1 MTYQLKGGSI
11 LNDMDKTIAENR
23 KVFLLD
29 WLFRFGHE
37 PVYRY
42 KLWEDKSFTDSVITL
57 YFNWALH
64 YKYINQERDENT
76 MQFTHAI
83 TDKAMEFLN
92 KGELNEQ

>member
-1 MTYQLKGGSI
+1 M
-11 LNDMDKTIAENR
+11 NDMDKTIAENR

-29 WLFRFGHE
+29 WLFRHGHE

-57 YFNWALH
+57 YFNWAIH
-64 YKYINQERDENT
+64 HKYIDQERDENT

-83 TDKAMEFLN
+83 TDKGLEFLN